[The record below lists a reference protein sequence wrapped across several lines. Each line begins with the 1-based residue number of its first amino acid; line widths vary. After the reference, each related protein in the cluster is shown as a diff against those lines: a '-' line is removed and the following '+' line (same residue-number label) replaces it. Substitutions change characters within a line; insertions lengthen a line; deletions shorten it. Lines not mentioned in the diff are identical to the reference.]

1 MAAFCLLLT
10 KVSLTSTGIR
20 AQISNYIHVKQWV
33 AISRPCRNFNGDL
46 VEARTV
52 NYIPHEITD
61 EITNPCPGF
70 NVLSITA
77 YISDSACILLKYENP
92 WLNMH

>member
-20 AQISNYIHVKQWV
+20 AQISNYIQVKQWV
-33 AISRPCRNFNGDL
+33 AITRPCRNFNGYL

-52 NYIPHEITD
+52 NYIPHEITCVKSL
-61 EITNPCPGF
+61 IHAR
-70 NVLSITA
+70 VLMCWA
-77 YISDSACILLKYENP
+77 
-92 WLNMH
+92 